1 MAIEYKK
8 AQAVFTDFVDIEEV
22 EMLLEWLLKNP
33 KGKINLANCTHIHSS
48 TLQVLMAIKPPIAA
62 HPSDADLATWLMI
75 ALK

>member
-8 AQAVFTDFVDIEEV
+8 AQAVFTDFVDVEEV

-33 KGKINLANCTHIHSS
+33 KGKIHLANCTHIHSS
-48 TLQVLMAIKPPIAA
+48 SLQVLIAIKPAVVAQPN
-62 HPSDADLATWLMI
+62 DVDLAAWLMV